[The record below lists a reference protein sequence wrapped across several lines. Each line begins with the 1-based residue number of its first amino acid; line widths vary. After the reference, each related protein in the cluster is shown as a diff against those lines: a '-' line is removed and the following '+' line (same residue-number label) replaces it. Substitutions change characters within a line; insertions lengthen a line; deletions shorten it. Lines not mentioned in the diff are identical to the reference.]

1 MLVDDEPIEREGLN
15 LILSRN
21 RSNFEVVAEAQNGK
35 EAVERALSFKPDLIF
50 MDIKMPEF
58 DGIEAIRKIIPELP
72 DTKFIMISAFDTFEY
87 AREAMKFGIKEYLLK
102 PSKVIDVLKAFD
114 RMVEEIKNEK
124 KQVTETMQINRRLE
138 RVHSLIERDF
148 IVSLIMEHVHEF
160 DQGDW
165 DEWFGLELEHKKGF
179 ATVFSFES
187 DNLHPEREEK
197 SCWYRILKQVLHEQ
211 SPSCF
216 IGPLTGFQV
225 AVLVLITDHE
235 KRDDEI
241 KQNFVRTILHQ
252 AQKQLKGC
260 ELYAGIGMNVSNV
273 HHFSTSYKEAVYAL
287 ELVHSHPSAKYLVY
301 NERLKQRRK
310 DLIPF
315 EIEKELVEAVKKGD
329 IQKGLQMFE
338 SYFQSIQQTTDF
350 QVKLVQKAIEDF
362 FIVLTRSMKDLG
374 FDGDIQV
381 GLGQFETTMQM
392 KEVAKSQLIKITE
405 QLGEWRANGMRA
417 LLLQAKEYIDHNY
430 QKSISL
436 EEVAEEIGISSYYL
450 SKLFKDRFQVTFM
463 EYLKNARIQKAV
475 ELLLDGNK
483 PLKEIALNVGYKDP
497 NYFSTAFKKEIGM
510 SPREYRHKYQQ

>member
-1 MLVDDEPIEREGLN
+1 M
-15 LILSRN
+15 
-21 RSNFEVVAEAQNGK
+21 F
-35 EAVERALSFKPDLIF
+35 
-50 MDIKMPEF
+50 
-58 DGIEAIRKIIPELP
+58 
-72 DTKFIMISAFDTFEY
+72 
-87 AREAMKFGIKEYLLK
+87 
-102 PSKVIDVLKAFD
+102 
-114 RMVEEIKNEK
+114 
-124 KQVTETMQINRRLE
+124 
-138 RVHSLIERDF
+138 
-148 IVSLIMEHVHEF
+148 
-160 DQGDW
+160 
-165 DEWFGLELEHKKGF
+165 
-179 ATVFSFES
+179 
-187 DNLHPEREEK
+187 
-197 SCWYRILKQVLHEQ
+197 YR
-211 SPSCF
+211 
-216 IGPLTGFQV
+216 PLTGFQV